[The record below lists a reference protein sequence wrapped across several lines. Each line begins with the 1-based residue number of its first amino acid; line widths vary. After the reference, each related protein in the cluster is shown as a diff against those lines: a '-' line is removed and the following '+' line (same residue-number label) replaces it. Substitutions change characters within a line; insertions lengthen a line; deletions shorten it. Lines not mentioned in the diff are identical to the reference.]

1 MRVDTKIITN
11 LNDATV
17 CAEKWLQQAFDDEV
31 ECNWKH
37 RRSEYLAKLVLASLR
52 RYNWLKHIET
62 IWITAEVFNLL
73 QFHNTV
79 SYLWVT
85 DVSNRKYAIPNYLT
99 PRQLNIKIQVN
110 F

>member
-1 MRVDTKIITN
+1 MHLNLVYGSSLPFGPPNSQKYQQTLRIPPYRRVDIG
-11 LNDATV
+11 
-17 CAEKWLQQAFDDEV
+17 F
-31 ECNWKH
+31 
-37 RRSEYLAKLVLASLR
+37 SKLIKSSQ
-52 RYNWLKHIET
+52 YPGNNWLKHIET

-73 QFHNTV
+73 QFHNTI